1 MSAMLRIQGILTRL
15 VIGYAGDVYHAWISV
30 YVEDKGWV
38 DGIIRFDGE
47 SWTLM
52 DPTTAA
58 SSGLTDEIT
67 DDSLYNA
74 LYYY

>member
-1 MSAMLRIQGILTRL
+1 M
-15 VIGYAGDVYHAWISV
+15 
-30 YVEDKGWV
+30 EDKGWV